1 METQQTQNQTMETYG
16 INGNHTTEACPMN
29 NKENRQ
35 LILNVASTFEEDANA
50 KGINV
55 ISMYHSGL
63 EHSFE
68 RIVEAPNAHS
78 IQELMI
84 ETKVAKFNATKIVSI
99 WTTQQ
104 AAEFLRTLE

>member
-1 METQQTQNQTMETYG
+1 MTTQQTQNQTMETYG
-16 INGNHTTEACPMN
+16 IYGTHTTEACPMN
-29 NKENRQ
+29 NKENRK
-35 LILNVASTFEEDANA
+35 LLLNVASTFEQDANA

-63 EHSFE
+63 EHTFE
-68 RIVEAPNAHS
+68 WIVEAPNAHS
-78 IQELMI
+78 IQELMV
-84 ETKVAKFNATKIVSI
+84 ETKVAKFNATKIVPI